1 MPTIED
7 SRNTAKIEQ
16 EPQSNSIEDAEF
28 QEYPTSHAK
37 LADFKHFVK
46 TLGTKKKILPP
57 LEIQMQLARDDVERA
72 EKEHDAKESDSSSS
86 NESPKEISY
95 RKAEDDDIN
104 TKLMCEIDDE
114 VYDKDFSGKDQLKKK
129 LDTNVSKVAPLV
141 AALNEEKYQGHD

>member
-28 QEYPTSHAK
+28 QEYPTSLAK

-57 LEIQMQLARDDVERA
+57 LEIQMQLARDDVERS
-72 EKEHDAKESDSSSS
+72 EKEQDAKESDSSSS

-95 RKAEDDDIN
+95 RKAEDDMG
-104 TKLMCEIDDE
+104 TKLVCDIDDE